1 MTDPDPPSA
10 PQHRAHVVRITPL
23 DENGLPTGPPT
34 ILRGRLTVEVWSGA
48 DRPAQYFRHGPA
60 VPAGPARHRAHPD
73 PGDPVNTLEDSR
85 PNRDDFTDS
94 DRYLAALTRWHQR
107 RRAAVRAEGA
117 APAERTGPDERFRIR
132 DGAEGEPAVALTGPG
147 WITRE
152 AVEAMLEAV
161 GLDPRP
167 GEELVTLDVTGPYL
181 TASYARV
188 VQLRIEPTED

>member
-1 MTDPDPPSA
+1 MS
-10 PQHRAHVVRITPL
+10 
-23 DENGLPTGPPT
+23 
-34 ILRGRLTVEVWSGA
+34 
-48 DRPAQYFRHGPA
+48 
-60 VPAGPARHRAHPD
+60 
-73 PGDPVNTLEDSR
+73 TLEDSR
-85 PNRDDFTDS
+85 PNRDDFTDIES
-94 DRYLAALTRWHQR
+94 YLAALTRWHQR

-117 APAERTGPDERFRIR
+117 APAERTGPDERLRIR